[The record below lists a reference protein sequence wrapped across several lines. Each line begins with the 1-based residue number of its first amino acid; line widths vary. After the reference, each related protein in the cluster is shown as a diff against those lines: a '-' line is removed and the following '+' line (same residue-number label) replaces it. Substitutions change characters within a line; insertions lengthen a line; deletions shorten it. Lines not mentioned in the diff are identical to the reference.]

1 MAVPELGALVGNL
14 LKGTLKEQRVAWDP
28 GGRKMGLERE
38 LKAPDGNK
46 SISFFVQ
53 SQLGIEHPWF
63 CFLEGLVDLP
73 ILSSYLGI

>member
-1 MAVPELGALVGNL
+1 
-14 LKGTLKEQRVAWDP
+14 
-28 GGRKMGLERE
+28 MGLERE

-53 SQLGIEHPWF
+53 NQLGIEHPWF